1 MSTFNSLAELNRF
14 VDLHPPLYDGD
25 YAQLQKWRQELKETI
40 DEHHLKCYI
49 LIHDKV
55 DLGHAINSAAHA
67 SLQMYLHHKDIPWM
81 QEWAQ
86 FSFRKVTCKVTDK
99 EFQRA
104 KQYEGFEIVTE
115 EHLEQKEV
123 ALIFF
128 PRPKAEWPKWFNH
141 LKLYA

>member
-1 MSTFNSLAELNRF
+1 MKTLAELNEF
-14 VDLHPPLYDGD
+14 INAHPPNYDGD
-25 YAQLQKWRQELKETI
+25 YELIAEWKKELKEHI
-40 DEHHLKCYI
+40 DSLHLKSYI
-49 LIHDKV
+49 LIHEDV

-67 SLQMYLHHKDIPWM
+67 SLQMYLRHKDEPWM

-99 EFQRA
+99 EFQKA
-104 KQYEGFEIVTE
+104 KKYEGYEIVTE
-115 EHLEQKEV
+115 EHLDQKEV

-128 PRPKAEWPKWFNH
+128 PRPKTEWPKFFNH